1 MRTYYIDSKKKM
13 PMYEQ
18 LYLEI
23 RSDIQNGTLVANERM
38 PSKRTLAEHLKVSLV
53 TVESAYAQ
61 LIAEGYLRSRARSGF
76 FVETVGTR
84 VGIKRS
90 PNHMIEK
97 PSLHLSEPTLRF
109 DLKTNVIDPTLFP
122 ASTWSK
128 LTREVLSAADP
139 AFWNVVDSRGL
150 VHLRE
155 AIALHL
161 SRFRGMI
168 VDPERIVIGT
178 GTEYLLDLVVK
189 LIGRNSHYAVENPGY
204 PKIVRVL
211 ESTGVLAYG
220 VSVDEAGL
228 SVEDLRK
235 TPADVVHVTPSHQ
248 FPKGVVMS
256 IKRRLELLSWAEED
270 GSRYIIEDD
279 YDSEFRFTG
288 TPIPALEGLDQHGKV
303 IYMNSFSKTLAPSL
317 RIAYMVL
324 PEALMKRFD
333 TRFSF
338 LTCPVPNLEQET
350 LASFLQKGHF
360 ERHLNRM
367 RSAYRGRRDQLIRR
381 LETSRLAAVAT
392 WFGENAGLHFLLSIQ
407 NGMTEI
413 ELVAKAKHEGVR
425 VYGLSEYALLQRLD
439 EPPTLVVGY
448 SNRTEAEIESIVQCL
463 ERAWVPLTIATNVI
477 ELM

>member
-1 MRTYYIDSKKKM
+1 MRTYYIDSKKKT

-23 RSDIQNGTLVANERM
+23 RNDIQNGALVANERM

-61 LIAEGYLRSRARSGF
+61 LTAEGYLRSQPRSGF
-76 FVETVGTR
+76 FVETVGS
-84 VGIKRS
+84 RS
-90 PNHMIEK
+90 VYQRPTNRFIEK
-97 PSLHLSEPTLRF
+97 SIIDPSETKHLLE
-109 DLKTNVIDPTLFP
+109 LKTNVIDPTLFP

-128 LTREVLSAADP
+128 LAREVLSAAGP
-139 AFWNVVDSRGL
+139 AFWNVVDSQGL
-150 VHLRE
+150 VVLRE

-168 VDPERIVIGT
+168 VDSKRIVIGT

-189 LIGRNSHYAVENPGY
+189 LIGRYSHYAVENPGY

-220 VSVDEAGL
+220 VNVDENGL
-228 SVEDLRK
+228 SVEDLRQ
-235 TPADVVHVTPSHQ
+235 TPAEVVHVTPSHQ

-256 IKRRLELLSWAEED
+256 IKRRLELLAWAEED
-270 GSRYIIEDD
+270 PSRYIIEDD

-324 PEALMKRFD
+324 PEELMKRFVS
-333 TRFSF
+333 RFSF

-350 LASFLQKGHF
+350 LASFLHEGHF

-381 LETSRLAAVAT
+381 LENSRLAEVAT
-392 WFGENAGLHFLLSIQ
+392 WFGENAGLHFLLTIS
-407 NGMTEI
+407 NGMTEN
-413 ELVAKAKHEGVR
+413 ELVAAAKQEGVR
-425 VYGLSEYALLQRLD
+425 VYGLSEYALLHRLD
-439 EPPTLVVGY
+439 EPPTLVIGY
-448 SNRTEAEIESIVQCL
+448 SNQTEKEIEAIVQCL
-463 ERAWVPLTIATNVI
+463 ERAWVPLNNTPKVI
-477 ELM
+477 E